1 MFISDTMHPQTIEV
15 VKTRAQWA
23 GIPLE
28 IGDIDSFDFTRKD
41 LIGAFVQY
49 PDTQGVLRD
58 FTFLADAL
66 KEGSG
71 GTLAV
76 AADPLAL
83 TVCKPPSDMGAQ
95 VVVGTMQRFGVPMW
109 YGGPAAGYL
118 ATTSANTR
126 RMAGRL
132 VGVSQDAQ
140 GNPAYRLTLQTREQ
154 HIRYRSFYLSSH
166 YLLLDLRLNKA
177 TSNVCTAQALLANMS
192 AMYAVYHGPSGL
204 TRIASRVHALGQLL
218 VDGLQRME
226 VPVVTSDMFFDCV
239 SMKPGSPEAASRVMK
254 AAVAAGMNLRLV
266 DPATVSA
273 TFDET
278 HTIKDVEALLQVGIQ
293 Y

>member
-1 MFISDTMHPQTIEV
+1 
-15 VKTRAQWA
+15 
-23 GIPLE
+23 
-28 IGDIDSFDFTRKD
+28 
-41 LIGAFVQY
+41 
-49 PDTQGVLRD
+49 
-58 FTFLADAL
+58 
-66 KEGSG
+66 
-71 GTLAV
+71 
-76 AADPLAL
+76 
-83 TVCKPPSDMGAQ
+83 
-95 VVVGTMQRFGVPMW
+95 
-109 YGGPAAGYL
+109 
-118 ATTSANTR
+118 
-126 RMAGRL
+126 MAGRL

-154 HIRYRSFYLSSH
+154 HI
-166 YLLLDLRLNKA
+166 RLNKA

-239 SMKPGSPEAASRVMK
+239 SMKPGSPEAASRIMK

-278 HTIKDVEALLQVGIQ
+278 HTVKDVEALLQVIATAIGTESTEGDRHSTEADLGLIPKPLRRITPYMSQ
-293 Y
+293 KIFNSIVTETDLMRYLYYLQNK